1 MQRPRQV
8 PGIARGPQ
16 QFSQRQPVPQM
27 NPMAMPPQIQSSAQT
42 PIQPEDDSGELDLAM
57 EIYCRLA
64 LPLAQDVEGY
74 QNPST
79 DKDFH
84 DKLRRAAMIAKV
96 AAKCFFEKES
106 NNG

>member
-42 PIQPEDDSGELDLAM
+42 PIDDSGELDLAM

-64 LPLAQDVEGY
+64 IKVIDDIKP
-74 QNPST
+74 
-79 DKDFH
+79 
-84 DKLRRAAMIAKV
+84 RRNSSESEELQARLQFAAEIAKQS
-96 AAKCFFEKES
+96 AAAFFTEDES
-106 NNG
+106 TNG